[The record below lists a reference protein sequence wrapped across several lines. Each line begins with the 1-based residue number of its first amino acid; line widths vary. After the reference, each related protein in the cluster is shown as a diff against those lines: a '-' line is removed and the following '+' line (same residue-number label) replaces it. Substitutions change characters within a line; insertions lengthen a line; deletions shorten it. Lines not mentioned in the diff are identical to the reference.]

1 MNFDE
6 FFTLQTLYELV
17 LVAIAAKVLQGVL
30 NYLYRVW
37 VYSKVP
43 GPFNFPLFGNA
54 LQLLGEKSG
63 GIWNYIFFKF
73 PSL

>member
-1 MNFDE
+1 MNFDQ

-17 LVAIAAKVLQGVL
+17 LLVIAAKVLQWVL
-30 NYLYRVW
+30 NYSYRVW
-37 VYSKVP
+37 VYSNVP

-63 GIWNYIFFKF
+63 GV
-73 PSL
+73 